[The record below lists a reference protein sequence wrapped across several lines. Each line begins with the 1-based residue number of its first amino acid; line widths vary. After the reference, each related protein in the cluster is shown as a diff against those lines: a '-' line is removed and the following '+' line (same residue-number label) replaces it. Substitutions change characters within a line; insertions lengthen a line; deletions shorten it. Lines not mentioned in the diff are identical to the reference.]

1 MLCKKLCINIAV
13 IGDSL
18 YVTAGKM
25 YSTSDRLYSATECR
39 FHYDLD
45 TFLGQ
50 DGALIFY
57 KDPNN
62 ASRRICIGIHTT
74 EGSPLNSGVR
84 FFRTL
89 YNWIKSTEQSFS

>member
-1 MLCKKLCINIAV
+1 M
-13 IGDSL
+13 